1 MKRQGGFTTIE
12 IMIGTVIG
20 GIVLAGAF
28 GVWKSSQEEGH
39 RLQKKN
45 QLRDQMALA
54 SKQIQRSITLAGT
67 GMGLAPNLVRADAVG
82 SDTLMIFTNQGEA
95 RSSLVSNPAVGQYT
109 VFVADGSIFQNARFL
124 ALADTARGEVKPID
138 RVQGTVVILGK
149 PLERSYDRMVTMAI
163 PAKREKYYSDQESK
177 TLIRMVDGQA
187 KVMGEDI
194 LNFQVSFRDRRGAST
209 NDPRQARTVWF
220 SYTGTFPAREGAL
233 NSLLF
238 TSTAIPRNVL

>member
-12 IMIGTVIG
+12 VLVVSVIG

-28 GVWKSSQEEGH
+28 SLWKSSQEESH

-67 GMGLAPNLVRADAVG
+67 GMGMAPNLVRSDAVG
-82 SDTLMIFTNQGEA
+82 SDTLQIYTNQGEA
-95 RSSLVSNPAVGQYT
+95 RSGLVSNPAVGQYT
-109 VFVADGSIFQNARFL
+109 VFVDNGSIFQDARFL
-124 ALADTARGEVKPID
+124 ALSDTARGEVKPID
-138 RVQGTVVILGK
+138 RVQGTVIILSK

-177 TLIRMVDGQA
+177 TLIRVVDEKA
-187 KVMGEDI
+187 RVMGQDI
-194 LNFQVSFRDRRGAST
+194 LNFQVSFRDRTGAST